1 MKRKFLIPFLLAC
14 VSLSA
19 CSLEEHPSSGDINE
33 NFTVDLQQTMSLAV
47 GQTQSLVAGINYIG
61 QQTGNPEII
70 WTVSDSE
77 IVSISNSKTDTVQV
91 TGLTSGTATVTALVG
106 KTQSASCRVTV
117 NSGGSSETVVTGIS
131 LSETDKEFVYD
142 ISQPNTFTLVASV
155 TTNNGGIVNPTWKS
169 TVESVATV
177 SGGIV
182 KGISPGKAIITISSG
197 DVSLDI
203 IVEVKE
209 N

>member
-19 CSLEEHPSSGDINE
+19 CSLPDHPSSGDINE

-47 GQTQSLVAGINYIG
+47 GQTQSLVVGINYTG
-61 QQTGNPEII
+61 TVSGNPSIS
-70 WTVSDSE
+70 WTVSDPS
-77 IVSISNSKTDTVQV
+77 IASISDSKTDTVRV
-91 TGLTSGTATVTALVG
+91 TGLSSGSTIVTALVG
-106 KTQSASCRVTV
+106 QTRSASCMVTV
-117 NSGGSSETVVTGIS
+117 SSGGSSETVVTGIS
-131 LSETDKEFVYD
+131 LDATDKEFVYD

-177 SGGIV
+177 TAQV
-182 KGISPGKAIITISSG
+182 ATTPLYDNFMVA
-197 DVSLDI
+197 VPLDLPLI
-203 IVEVKE
+203 
-209 N
+209 